1 MLITKSNNFIIQL
14 DTKPNIA
21 KVSFK
26 EGAVNTA
33 NTVLLPIQ
41 TKKSK

>member
-1 MLITKSNNFIIQL
+1 MLITKFNSFITQR
-14 DTKPNIA
+14 DTKQNIA

-26 EGAVNTA
+26 GGAASTA